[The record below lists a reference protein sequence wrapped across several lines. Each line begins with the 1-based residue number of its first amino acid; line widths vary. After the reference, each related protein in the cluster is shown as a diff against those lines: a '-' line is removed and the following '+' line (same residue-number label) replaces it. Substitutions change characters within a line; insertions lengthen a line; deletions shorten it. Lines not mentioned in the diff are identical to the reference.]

1 MRAIKI
7 YDTTLRDGAQTE
19 GISFSA
25 EDKLKITSRLDRM
38 GFHFVEGGWPGS
50 NPKDMEYFTRVRELR
65 LENAQIAAFGATR
78 KKNTRP
84 ADDDNLSAILKSGVK
99 VATLFGKSWDFHVT
113 RALDT
118 TLEENLAM
126 IRESIAYLKEQGLE
140 VIYDAEHFFDG
151 YKANPDYALA
161 TLEAAV
167 AGGASVLVLCDTNGG
182 MLPWELGPV
191 VSLVCARFDVPV
203 GIHTHNDA
211 GMAVANTLTAVQAGA
226 SHVQGTVNGYGERCG
241 NADLCVVIPN
251 LSLKCGISTVPEEK
265 IRHLVDLSRFVSE
278 IANIHPNPQQP
289 YVGMS
294 AFASKAGVHVSALMK
309 DPLTYEHIDPELV
322 GNRRRVL
329 ISELSGVS
337 NMLHRFRELDL
348 NIPNQGETARQI
360 LAQLKELEH
369 QGFHFESADGSF
381 ELLVMRA
388 ANGCENPFLLESL
401 RILTELKESGTVH
414 TEATIKLRVG
424 EKIVHTAAEGNGPVN
439 ALDNA
444 LRKALEQFYPSI
456 KKMRLTDYK
465 VRVLDEAAGTGALVR
480 VLIETGDGQ
489 RSWVTVGVSHNI
501 IEASWQALADSF
513 AYGLLKRP
521 PEEQNSA

>member
-1 MRAIKI
+1 MRAVQV

-25 EDKLKITSRLDRM
+25 DDKLKITQKLDWM
-38 GFHFVEGGWPGS
+38 GVHYVEGGYPGS
-50 NPKDMEYFTRVRELR
+50 NPKDMEYFERLRELS
-65 LENAQIAAFGATR
+65 LETAQVTAFGSTR
-78 KKNTRP
+78 KKNVRP
-84 ADDDNLSAILKSGVK
+84 ADDENLAVILKSGVQI
-99 VATLFGKSWDFHVT
+99 ATLVGKSWDFHVT

-118 TLEENLAM
+118 TLAENLSM
-126 IRESIAYLKEQGLE
+126 IRESVTYLKEQGLE

-151 YKANPDYALA
+151 YRANPDYALA

-167 AGGASVLVLCDTNGG
+167 AGGASVLALCDTNGG
-182 MLPWELGPV
+182 VLPWDLGPV
-191 VSLVCARFDVPV
+191 VSLVCARFSVPV

-226 SHVQGTVNGYGERCG
+226 GHIQGTINGYGERCG
-241 NADLCVVIPN
+241 NADLCAVIPN
-251 LSLKCGISTVPEEK
+251 LSLKCGIETLPK
-265 IRHLVDLSRFVSE
+265 DRIKHLVELSRYVSE
-278 IANIHPNPQQP
+278 IANVHPNPQQP

-294 AFASKAGVHVSALMK
+294 AFASKAGIHVSALMK
-309 DPLTYEHIDPELV
+309 DPLTYEHVNPEAV

-329 ISELSGVS
+329 VSELSGVS
-337 NMLHRFRELDL
+337 NMLHRLRELDF

-369 QGFHFESADGSF
+369 QGFQFESAEGSF

-388 ANGCENPFLLESL
+388 TNGYQNPFLLESL
-401 RILTELKESGTVH
+401 RILTEMKESGTVH
-414 TEATIKLRVG
+414 SEATIKLRVG
-424 EKIVHTAAEGNGPVN
+424 EKTVHTAAEGNGPVN

-444 LRKALEQFYPSI
+444 LRKALEQFYPGI

-480 VLIETGDGQ
+480 VLIETADGQ
-489 RSWVTVGVSHNI
+489 RSWVTVGVSQNI

-513 AYGLLKRP
+513 AYGLLKQP
-521 PEEQNSA
+521 AAQQS